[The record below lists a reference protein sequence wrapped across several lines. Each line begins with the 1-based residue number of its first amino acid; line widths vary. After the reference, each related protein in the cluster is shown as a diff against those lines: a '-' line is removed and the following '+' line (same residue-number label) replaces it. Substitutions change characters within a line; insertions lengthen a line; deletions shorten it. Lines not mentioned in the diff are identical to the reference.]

1 MLAEEKVE
9 HRASQMWNSWTLLS
23 SVCRSSICVC
33 FVAVSLSIYTLLI
46 LYEPSA
52 RSSAIRVAL
61 AIFRYFCS
69 EF

>member
-33 FVAVSLSIYTLLI
+33 FVAVSLSILLI